1 MSQIRARALGQA
13 FAENR
18 PHLVQRGHLTPLIP
32 ASEYADRRAKVLA
45 RMKPNSLAIVPGNVV
60 QFASPSV
67 FHPFRQ
73 DPTMQYLTGFLEPDA
88 CLLLHKDSDS
98 SVAEQI
104 LLVNEKDTWAEKW
117 EGERTGSALVPE
129 ILGIETAL
137 PNSDLRRTV
146 SSLIGKVSH
155 IYADLSPKAT
165 VRAGPFYHH
174 ELNPLISHNSK
185 ASVSELSD
193 LVSPLR
199 AVKSENE
206 IDAMRMA
213 AEISAIAYNRAF
225 RQEFYSEH
233 QLHAFF
239 DFMFRNSGGESD
251 AYLAVVAGGSHALT
265 IHYVRNDD
273 VLQPGDLVLV
283 DAGARYGGY
292 CADISR
298 TWPVNGQFSMPQRD
312 LYEAVLNV
320 NKACIEKCTV
330 ASGMSMHDLHRFSE
344 QQMQIEL
351 ANAGLELPPSLVSVA
366 YPHSIGH
373 HLGLDVHDLSTTGPL
388 QANNVV
394 TIEPGVYIPF
404 DDRFPK
410 AYQGIGIR
418 IEDNIVVGKTSYEN
432 LTIDTLKE
440 ADEVERLK

>member
-1 MSQIRARALGQA
+1 MSQVRARALGQA

-18 PHLVQRGHLTPLIP
+18 PHLVQKGHLTPLIP
-32 ASEYADRRAKVLA
+32 PSEFADRRAKVLQH
-45 RMKPNSLAIVPGNVV
+45 MKPSSLAIVPGNVV

-73 DPTMQYLTGFLEPDA
+73 DPTMQYLTGFLESDA
-88 CLLLHKDSDS
+88 CLLLHKGSDS
-98 SVAEQI
+98 SIAEEI

-117 EGERTGSALVPE
+117 EGDRTGTELIPE
-129 ILGIETAL
+129 LLGIETAL
-137 PNSDLRRTV
+137 PNSKLRQTV
-146 SSLIGKVSH
+146 TSLLGSVSTV
-155 IYADLSPKAT
+155 YADLSPKAT
-165 VRAGPFYHH
+165 VRAGPFFHH
-174 ELNPLISHNSK
+174 ELPALAHNSK
-185 ASVSELSD
+185 ASVRELSD
-193 LVSPLR
+193 LVNPLR
-199 AVKSENE
+199 AIKSENE

-213 AEISAIAYNRAF
+213 AEISAIGYNRAF

-233 QLHAFF
+233 QLHAFL

-251 AYLAVVAGGSHALT
+251 AYLAVVAGGAHALT

-298 TWPVNGQFSMPQRD
+298 TWPVNGKFSGPQRD

-320 NKACIEKCTV
+320 NKACIERCTV
-330 ASGMSMHDLHRFSE
+330 SSGMSLHDIHRFSE
-344 QQMQIEL
+344 KQMQIEL
-351 ANAGLELPPSLVSVA
+351 ANAGLELPRSLVSVA

-373 HLGLDVHDLSTTGPL
+373 HLGLDVHDVSVQGQLE
-388 QANNVV
+388 ANNVI

-418 IEDNIVVGKTSYEN
+418 IEDNIVVGITGYEN

-440 ADEVERLK
+440 VEEVQR